1 MLTPR
6 QETERKAQSMA
17 NGLGI
22 TVWITEDGRIVQS
35 NAGRGA
41 TEFRPAPGSTPT
53 PHGSPTKYEESS
65 AND

>member
-1 MLTPR
+1 
-6 QETERKAQSMA
+6 MA

-65 AND
+65 AGD